1 LSLSEA
7 SEASA
12 EENQAESRASADNRL
27 SSVLVHLL
35 KGILYRDIHTLLW
48 QSLLQQEPAVRDQ
61 LKILSLDLNLDE
73 EEGYAFVVQQLAEE
87 GQPEIP
93 RLIAR
98 RALNYPV
105 SLLCVLLR
113 KRLAESDHQ
122 GGDVKLVV
130 SRQDLHNQMRVF
142 FGDQSNEAR
151 FTDQLN
157 SHIEKVVKLGFL
169 KSMKEK
175 DHFEVRR
182 IIKSLVDGD
191 WLADLNEKLEVYQQH
206 AQTLND

>member
-1 LSLSEA
+1 MDITTKTNADRQLSA
-7 SEASA
+7 
-12 EENQAESRASADNRL
+12 
-27 SSVLVHLL
+27 VLVHLL
-35 KGILYRDIHTLLW
+35 KGILYRDIHTQLW
-48 QSLLQQEPAVRDQ
+48 QGLLQQESSIKDQ
-61 LKILSLDLNLDE
+61 LKILGLNINLDE
-73 EEGYAFVVQQLAEE
+73 EEGYAFVVQQIAEDD
-87 GQPEIP
+87 QPEIP
-93 RLIAR
+93 RLVAR

-130 SRQDLHNQMRVF
+130 NRQDLHNDMCVF
-142 FGDQSNEAR
+142 FSDQSNEAR
-151 FTDQLN
+151 FADQLN
-157 SHIEKVVKLGFL
+157 GHIEKVVKLGFL

-191 WLADLNEKLEVYQQH
+191 WLADVNEKLAVYRQH
-206 AQTLND
+206 EEA